1 MLRTLLNIFS
11 LTGILS
17 LGVISMS
24 FNTPTNGEINGDEK
38 DKSDTDSTS
47 VEEVEITERYYDTT
61 GLFTEHWYTDRTFAY
76 MEERNKSFTDS
87 TVIQLCNDVHDYAYP
102 VINNINSG
110 FGYRRGIFHKGLD
123 IDLERGDTV
132 VAAFDGIVRYAKYNH
147 GGFGNLVIIRHHNG
161 LETYYAH
168 LNKIH
173 VNANDTIHAG
183 ELLGLGGNTG
193 ARHSGCHLHFEVRVE
208 DKPIDP
214 SLIFDTETFNL
225 KTTELKLESDI
236 FAPSRHSKSY
246 DKNAKIYYVRSGDCL
261 SVIARRHGT
270 TVSNLCNLN
279 GLRPTSVLQ
288 IGQKLRIR

>member
-1 MLRTLLNIFS
+1 MRKTLFQIFS
-11 LTGILS
+11 LATL
-17 LGVISMS
+17 LLVASMS
-24 FNTPTNGEINGDEK
+24 LSFSAPIVETNGEDEGK
-38 DKSDTDSTS
+38 KNDNDSTS
-47 VEEVEITERYYDTT
+47 TEVIESATQYYDTT
-61 GLFTEHWYTDRTFAY
+61 GLFSEHWYNDRTFAF
-76 MEERNKSFTDS
+76 MEERKTSFNDS
-87 TVIQLCNDVHDYAYP
+87 TVIQLCDDVHDYSYP
-102 VINNINSG
+102 VINKINSP
-110 FGYRRGIFHKGLD
+110 FGYRRGVFHKGLD

-168 LNKIH
+168 LNKLH
-173 VNANDTIHAG
+173 VKPNDTIQAG
-183 ELLGLGGNTG
+183 ELLGLGGNSG

-214 SLIFDTETFNL
+214 AQIFDTETFNL
-225 KTTELKLESDI
+225 KTTELQLESDI
-236 FAPSRHSKSY
+236 FAPSHHSKSY
-246 DKNAKIYYVRSGDCL
+246 SKNAKTYYVRSGDCL
-261 SVIARRHGT
+261 SIIARRHGT